1 MTTIDYLCPVVTPLK
16 EDATIDEQ
24 GCISLWDHLIAH
36 GVSGFLVLGSLG
48 EFHSLSAL
56 EKQKL
61 AKLAG
66 EYISDKA
73 ELIVGVQS
81 NSQPETVDFANSAL
95 KAGADSVMLL
105 PPYYMPYSE
114 SELQQYFTDVLPSI
128 NGNVFIYNFP
138 DCTGNN
144 LSSTLIRQI
153 FDANSNVVGVK
164 DTVATPATTAQLIQ
178 EFRDEDNFRIYSG
191 LDGNFFHNVLSGG
204 AGAIAGMSNVF
215 PELTSLAVDTAG
227 ESIGKAKSV
236 QQLLD
241 RASAIYAYSPSLS
254 GAVKTALQ
262 ARGVQITN
270 RCAGFSTRVSD
281 SDRSEIEAIV
291 RDIEREIAVL
301 KEVH

>member
-164 DTVATPATTAQLIQ
+164 DTWQLRRQQRNLFKNFEMRTTSGFTADSMETSSTMCFQ
-178 EFRDEDNFRIYSG
+178 EVRAP
-191 LDGNFFHNVLSGG
+191 L
-204 AGAIAGMSNVF
+204 
-215 PELTSLAVDTAG
+215 PE
-227 ESIGKAKSV
+227 
-236 QQLLD
+236 
-241 RASAIYAYSPSLS
+241 
-254 GAVKTALQ
+254 
-262 ARGVQITN
+262 
-270 RCAGFSTRVSD
+270 
-281 SDRSEIEAIV
+281 
-291 RDIEREIAVL
+291 
-301 KEVH
+301 